1 MSKLPENYTIIQNKD
16 KHFAPIWDILHNPNA
31 TAKQKAQILQEA
43 HDNPTSGHLGHDKT
57 YERITRTYYWLCMS
71 KDVKKYVTTCE
82 SCQRNKAT
90 NQQPVGYDAIVVF
103 VDRLSKR
110 AHFIP
115 LTTDATAPNDEHLSA
130 SEFTYN
136 NSKQASTKMTP
147 FELDNGQHPMTP
159 LELIDSNTTK
169 VEAAENLYIIWKNNL
184 QTLSK

>member
-1 MSKLPENYTIIQNKD
+1 MDFITQLPCTSK
-16 KHFAPIWDILHNPNA
+16 
-31 TAKQKAQILQEA
+31 
-43 HDNPTSGHLGHDKT
+43 
-57 YERITRTYYWLCMS
+57 
-71 KDVKKYVTTCE
+71 
-82 SCQRNKAT
+82 
-90 NQQPVGYDAIVVF
+90 GYDAIVVF

-115 LTTDATAPNDEHLSA
+115 LTTDATAPNVAKIFFDHIFKHHGLPKDEHLSA

-136 NSKQASTKMTP
+136 NSKQASTEMTP
-147 FELDNGQHPMTP
+147 FELDNGQYPMTP